1 MTNPTSRA
9 LPNVAL
15 RLQSVTQSLRT
26 RRAINN
32 VPVVIGIV
40 IVLVIGVL
48 AIPIKARCG
57 APGLSCA
64 STLDANGYV
73 HYYYEVE
80 PLGVFLA
87 EVGTGTNIPVFY
99 QSGEDLEKV
108 R

>member
-1 MTNPTSRA
+1 MNR
-9 LPNVAL
+9 
-15 RLQSVTQSLRT
+15 
-26 RRAINN
+26 
-32 VPVVIGIV
+32 VPAVVGIV
-40 IVLVIGVL
+40 VVVLLAVL

-64 STLDANGYV
+64 SALDPNGYV

-87 EVGTGTNIPVFY
+87 EIFTGTNIRVFY
-99 QSGEDLEKV
+99 QSGEDLEKA